1 MDFSTDIE
9 KCVEV
14 LKSGKGVILYPTDT
28 IWGIGCDATNEKA
41 IHNIYQLK
49 KRPASK
55 SMIILV
61 AEERDVLQ
69 DVASPDLRLFDY
81 LQAVDK
87 PTTVIYESAVG
98 LPPNIINEDGSIAI
112 RITRDSFCRH
122 IIKRSRKPLVSTSAN
137 FSGQPSPSTFAMI
150 PKEII
155 DGVDYVVKYKQ
166 DDSEVRESSR
176 IIRWVNG
183 AAVAIR

>member
-14 LKSGKGVILYPTDT
+14 IKDGGLILYPTDT

-41 IHNIYQLK
+41 IDKIYQLK

-69 DVASPDLRLFDY
+69 FVASPDLRLFDY
-81 LQAVDK
+81 LQSIET

-98 LPPNIINEDGSIAI
+98 LPPNIINENGSIAI
-112 RITRDSFCRH
+112 RITQDPFCRNL
-122 IIKRSRKPLVSTSAN
+122 IKRSRKPLVSTSAN

-150 PKEII
+150 PKELI
-155 DGVDYVVKYKQ
+155 DGVDYVVKYRQ
-166 DDSEVRESSR
+166 DENEIRKASS

-183 AAVAIR
+183 SAVTIR